1 MFLLAIAGFWVL
13 LLAIVVFFIAFIV
26 CLVGFLRLKS
36 RRKAKENAV
45 TEEGLLA
52 AKRNMIASGVLLLL
66 MLAAELVCLYVF
78 ANAMTSM

>member
-1 MFLLAIAGFWVL
+1 ML

-36 RRKAKENAV
+36 RRKANENAV

>member
-1 MFLLAIAGFWVL
+1 MLFLLALAGFWL
-13 LLAIVVFFIAFIV
+13 ALFAIVVFFIAFII

-36 RRKAKENAV
+36 RRKANENAV
-45 TEEGLLA
+45 TEELLA